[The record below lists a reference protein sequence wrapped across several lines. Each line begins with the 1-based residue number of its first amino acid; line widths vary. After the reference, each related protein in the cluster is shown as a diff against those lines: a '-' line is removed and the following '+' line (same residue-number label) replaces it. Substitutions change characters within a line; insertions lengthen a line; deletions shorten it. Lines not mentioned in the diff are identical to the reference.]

1 MLVTSIFSF
10 SYNVFTGFLFQS
22 HSKLELLVIGLNWLK
37 HVIVQ
42 YSLAALLFNRVN
54 PFPNKPWFLHIC
66 STSLLKTLQ
75 EKENLFVMS
84 NFSFSPVLLIWRT
97 SCHFHKIWTCCLQT
111 LSDWKSLEFVLWEKV
126 KLVKFKPFAVD
137 KLLVIQMMETVC
149 DRAGNV
155 S

>member
-54 PFPNKPWFLHIC
+54 PFPNKPWFLHVC

-84 NFSFSPVLLIWRT
+84 NFSFSPVFYSFGELPAIFIKYELVV
-97 SCHFHKIWTCCLQT
+97 C
-111 LSDWKSLEFVLWEKV
+111 
-126 KLVKFKPFAVD
+126 KLFQ
-137 KLLVIQMMETVC
+137 IG
-149 DRAGNV
+149 RA
-155 S
+155 